1 MKRKGII
8 SRLAILFCTVLVLG
22 INGCGEKNAEK
33 QISSAE
39 EKTEASKKPSILKET
54 YDSVESKN
62 EYDDSL
68 IRDAASLEDNF
79 QGLDGAEHIV
89 SIHLPE
95 ILSEDEQAKVLNK
108 KIMEIW
114 GGLLKK
120 DKEDYCYWFDGGI
133 SVSWEAHWHESL
145 LSLVITEERPE
156 AGTEYEVFYYD
167 FDKKREYTSSE
178 VQQLLSIPQ
187 DTLKTSLLHA
197 VAQRFDDYFND
208 GMVGAPEE
216 VLLLRAKTLAFAEES
231 IQWLSF
237 YPQESDSLAV
247 YAGICV
253 STNNKWLDEKME
265 VPLTW
270 QSDKLHTESD
280 FITADADEDGVKIRF
295 QKKGN
300 GAIYQEEYGFK
311 YDTDY
316 PVRGCFGNYK
326 KLFIGSMGPDYAP
339 VLFLLTDQNTIE
351 FVRIFDG
358 LFYDSLVS
366 SGPIYGIGAAGDMNT
381 NLPKIMGFKVG
392 TNEVGGTV
400 YVDCDNG
407 TSFDLSVEVNS
418 GRDRYP
424 EDLFAA
430 WQKKVPQADGSE
442 ITYSMAILGFETM
455 GEFVFTESGEG
466 YNVEYDGFLD
476 YLGTDETGLLYGYKV
491 TGPDGND
498 VTGTFTFLPRY
509 GVLRVGI
516 AGGVEWFDV
525 GGYLDFDEVMG

>member
-1 MKRKGII
+1 MKLEGVI
-8 SRLAILFCTVLVLG
+8 SRVAILFCMVLALG
-22 INGCGEKNAEK
+22 ISGCGGKNADK
-33 QISSAE
+33 QMSSTE
-39 EKTEASKKPSILKET
+39 EKAESSKKPSILKDT
-54 YDSVESKN
+54 SDSAESES
-62 EYDDSL
+62 EYNDSL
-68 IRDAASLEDNF
+68 IQDAASIEDSF
-79 QGLDGAEHIV
+79 RGLDGAEHTV

-95 ILSEDEQAKVLNK
+95 ILSEDEQAKALNK

-120 DKEDYCYWFDGGI
+120 EKEDYCYWFDSGI
-133 SVSWEAHWHESL
+133 SVSWESHWYESL

-156 AGTEYEVFYYD
+156 VGTAYEVFYYD
-167 FDKKREYTSSE
+167 FDKKQEYTSSE

-187 DTLKTSLLHA
+187 DTLKTSLLRA
-197 VAQRFDDYFND
+197 VARRFDDYFND

-231 IQWLSF
+231 IQHLSF

-253 STNNKWLDEKME
+253 STDNEWLDEKMK

-270 QSDKLHTESD
+270 QSDKLHAESD
-280 FITADADEDGVKIRF
+280 FITADADADGVKIRF

-326 KLFIGSMGPDYAP
+326 KLFIGSVGPDYAP
-339 VLFLLTDQNTIE
+339 VLFLLTNQNTVE

-366 SGPIYGIGAAGDMNT
+366 SGPIYGIGAAGDMDRE
-381 NLPKIMGFKVG
+381 LPKITGFKAG
-392 TNEVGGTV
+392 TNEMGGTV
-400 YVDCDNG
+400 YVNCDNG
-407 TSFDLSVEVNS
+407 TSFELSVEMNS
-418 GRDRYP
+418 ARDRYP
-424 EDLFAA
+424 EDLIAA
-430 WQKKVPQADGSE
+430 WQKAVSQVDGSE

-455 GEFVFTESGEG
+455 GEFILTESGEG
-466 YNVEYDGFLD
+466 YDVEYDGFLD
-476 YLGTDETGLLYGYKV
+476 YLGMDETGLLYGYRV

-509 GVLRVGI
+509 GVLRAGIVG
-516 AGGVEWFDV
+516 GEEWFDA
-525 GGYLDFDEVMG
+525 GEYLDFDEVME

>member
-1 MKRKGII
+1 MKLEGVI
-8 SRLAILFCTVLVLG
+8 SRVAILFCMVLALG
-22 INGCGEKNAEK
+22 ISGCGGMNADK
-33 QISSAE
+33 QMSSTE
-39 EKTEASKKPSILKET
+39 EKAESSKKPSILKDT
-54 YDSVESKN
+54 SDSAESES
-62 EYDDSL
+62 EYNDSL
-68 IRDAASLEDNF
+68 IQDAASIEDSF
-79 QGLDGAEHIV
+79 RGLDGAEHTV

-95 ILSEDEQAKVLNK
+95 ILSEDEQAKALNK

-120 DKEDYCYWFDGGI
+120 EKEDYCYWFDSGI
-133 SVSWEAHWHESL
+133 SVSWESHWYESL

-156 AGTEYEVFYYD
+156 VGTAYEVFYYD
-167 FDKKREYTSSE
+167 FDKKQEYTSSE

-187 DTLKTSLLHA
+187 DTLKTSLLRA
-197 VAQRFDDYFND
+197 VARRFDDYFND

-231 IQWLSF
+231 IQHLSF

-253 STNNKWLDEKME
+253 STDNEWLDEKMK

-270 QSDKLHTESD
+270 QSDKLHAESD
-280 FITADADEDGVKIRF
+280 FITADADADGVKIRF

-326 KLFIGSMGPDYAP
+326 KLFIGSVGPDYAP
-339 VLFLLTDQNTIE
+339 VLFLLTDQNTVE

-366 SGPIYGIGAAGDMNT
+366 SGPIYGIGAAGDMDRE
-381 NLPKIMGFKVG
+381 LPKITGFKAG
-392 TNEVGGTV
+392 TNEMGGTV
-400 YVDCDNG
+400 YVNCDNG
-407 TSFDLSVEVNS
+407 TSFELSVEMNS
-418 GRDRYP
+418 ARDRYP
-424 EDLFAA
+424 EDLIAA
-430 WQKKVPQADGSE
+430 WQKAVSQVDGSE

-455 GEFVFTESGEG
+455 GEFILTESGEG
-466 YNVEYDGFLD
+466 YDVEYDGFLD
-476 YLGTDETGLLYGYKV
+476 YLGMDETGLLYGYRV

-509 GVLRVGI
+509 GVLRAGIVG
-516 AGGVEWFDV
+516 GEEWFDA
-525 GGYLDFDEVMG
+525 GEYLDFDEVMG

>member
-1 MKRKGII
+1 MKLEGVI
-8 SRLAILFCTVLVLG
+8 SRVAILFCMVLALG
-22 INGCGEKNAEK
+22 ISGCGGKNADK
-33 QISSAE
+33 QMSSTE
-39 EKTEASKKPSILKET
+39 EKAESSKKPSILKDT
-54 YDSVESKN
+54 SDSAESES
-62 EYDDSL
+62 EYNDSL
-68 IRDAASLEDNF
+68 IQDAASIEDSF
-79 QGLDGAEHIV
+79 RGLDGAEHTV

-95 ILSEDEQAKVLNK
+95 ILSEDEQAKALNK

-120 DKEDYCYWFDGGI
+120 EKEDYCYWFDSGI
-133 SVSWEAHWHESL
+133 SVSWESHWYESL

-156 AGTEYEVFYYD
+156 VGTAYEVFYYD
-167 FDKKREYTSSE
+167 FDKKQEYTSSE

-187 DTLKTSLLHA
+187 DTLKTSLLRA
-197 VAQRFDDYFND
+197 VARRFDDYFND
-208 GMVGAPEE
+208 GMVEAPEE

-231 IQWLSF
+231 IQHLSF

-253 STNNKWLDEKME
+253 STDNEWLDEKMK

-270 QSDKLHTESD
+270 QSDKLHAESD
-280 FITADADEDGVKIRF
+280 FITADADADGVKIRF

-326 KLFIGSMGPDYAP
+326 KLFIGSVGPDYAP
-339 VLFLLTDQNTIE
+339 VLFLLTDQNTVE

-366 SGPIYGIGAAGDMNT
+366 SGPIYGIGAAGDMDRE
-381 NLPKIMGFKVG
+381 LPKITGFKAG
-392 TNEVGGTV
+392 TNEMGGTV
-400 YVDCDNG
+400 YVNCDNG
-407 TSFDLSVEVNS
+407 TSFELSVEMNS
-418 GRDRYP
+418 ARDRYP
-424 EDLFAA
+424 EDLIAA
-430 WQKKVPQADGSE
+430 WQKAVSQVDGSE

-455 GEFVFTESGEG
+455 GEFILTESGEG
-466 YNVEYDGFLD
+466 YDVEYDGFLD
-476 YLGTDETGLLYGYKV
+476 YLGMDETGLLYGYRV

-509 GVLRVGI
+509 GVLRAGIVG
-516 AGGVEWFDV
+516 GEEWFDA
-525 GGYLDFDEVMG
+525 GEYLDFDEVMG

>member
-1 MKRKGII
+1 MKLEGVI
-8 SRLAILFCTVLVLG
+8 SRVAILFCMVLALG
-22 INGCGEKNAEK
+22 ISGCGGKNADK
-33 QISSAE
+33 QMSSTE
-39 EKTEASKKPSILKET
+39 EKAESSKKPSILKDT
-54 YDSVESKN
+54 SDSAESES
-62 EYDDSL
+62 EYNDSL
-68 IRDAASLEDNF
+68 IQDAASIEDSF
-79 QGLDGAEHIV
+79 RGLDGAEHTV

-95 ILSEDEQAKVLNK
+95 ILSEDEQAKALNK

-120 DKEDYCYWFDGGI
+120 EKEDYCYWFDSGI
-133 SVSWEAHWHESL
+133 SVSWESHWYESL

-156 AGTEYEVFYYD
+156 VGIAYEVFYYD
-167 FDKKREYTSSE
+167 FDKKQEYTSSE

-187 DTLKTSLLHA
+187 DTLKTSLLRA
-197 VAQRFDDYFND
+197 VARRFDDYFND

-231 IQWLSF
+231 IQHLSF

-253 STNNKWLDEKME
+253 STDNEWLDEKMK

-270 QSDKLHTESD
+270 QSDKLHAESD
-280 FITADADEDGVKIRF
+280 FITADADADGVKIRF

-326 KLFIGSMGPDYAP
+326 KLFIGSVGPDYAP
-339 VLFLLTDQNTIE
+339 VLFLLTDQNTVE

-366 SGPIYGIGAAGDMNT
+366 SGPIYGIGAAGDMDRE
-381 NLPKIMGFKVG
+381 LPKITGFKAG
-392 TNEVGGTV
+392 TNEMGGTV
-400 YVDCDNG
+400 YVNCDNG
-407 TSFDLSVEVNS
+407 TSFELSVEMNS
-418 GRDRYP
+418 ARDRYP
-424 EDLFAA
+424 EDLIAA
-430 WQKKVPQADGSE
+430 WQKAVSQADGSE

-455 GEFVFTESGEG
+455 GEFILTESGEG
-466 YNVEYDGFLD
+466 YDVEYDGFLD
-476 YLGTDETGLLYGYKV
+476 YLGMDETGLLYGYRV

-509 GVLRVGI
+509 GVLRAGIVG
-516 AGGVEWFDV
+516 GEEWFDA
-525 GGYLDFDEVMG
+525 GEYLDFDEVME